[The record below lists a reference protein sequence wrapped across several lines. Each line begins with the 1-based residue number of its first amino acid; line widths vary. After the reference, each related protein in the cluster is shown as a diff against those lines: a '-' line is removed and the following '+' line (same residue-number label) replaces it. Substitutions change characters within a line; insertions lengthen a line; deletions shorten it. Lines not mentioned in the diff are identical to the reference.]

1 MKLTLVP
8 YLLICW
14 LLIKFGIVKK
24 TIGNFVAMGLGA
36 VFVLFML
43 LTFTRF
49 YAFIDLTATTTV
61 KAPHIVLNTP
71 AGGEIDKIYVTHNQE
86 GRERP
91 LADATEQAGE

>member
-14 LLIKFGIVKK
+14 LLLKFGIVKK
-24 TIGNFVAMGLGA
+24 TVGNLIAMGCGA

-43 LTFTRF
+43 LTFTRYF
-49 YAFIDLTATTTV
+49 AFLDLTASTTV

-71 AGGEIDKIYVTHNQE
+71 AGGEIRIEAARCVPALTTL
-86 GRERP
+86 R
-91 LADATEQAGE
+91 